1 MNLKEFQKEIK
12 MTTKPK
18 KPVMPDFKNIQV
30 STKTVIAKTN
40 ARYDIQKL
48 FESLPVTEYTVVKKK
63 RGRKKNI
70 YVPDPNEN
78 VPSGSIITLKY
89 FEHLRGVDL
98 KPKKKQGKYFRNALS
113 IVMRVKKKLV
123 NFKLSTNGKFQ
134 MTGVKTNEHAILC
147 VNHLWD
153 SILNLSDHTLY
164 SVEGNTLK
172 VMFKVVMTNVDF
184 SLGFLVNRSNLDR
197 FFNSN
202 TNFNSLLET
211 SFGYTGVNIKFPMET
226 IPYKKIH
233 QESLD
238 INTGEWSSQKITYD
252 DYLNTLQPA
261 ERKKELEKKR
271 YNTFLVFHSG
281 NVIMSGAVKEFME
294 GPYYRF
300 LDIIKECRPEIEE
313 KLDN

>member
-1 MNLKEFQKEIK
+1 MFGDEYSTIIK
-12 MTTKPK
+12 
-18 KPVMPDFKNIQV
+18 
-30 STKTVIAKTN
+30 S
-40 ARYDIQKL
+40 
-48 FESLPVTEYTVVKKK
+48 
-63 RGRKKNI
+63 
-70 YVPDPNEN
+70 
-78 VPSGSIITLKY
+78 
-89 FEHLRGVDL
+89 
-98 KPKKKQGKYFRNALS
+98 
-113 IVMRVKKKLV
+113 
-123 NFKLSTNGKFQ
+123 
-134 MTGVKTNEHAILC
+134 
-147 VNHLWD
+147 
-153 SILNLSDHTLY
+153 
-164 SVEGNTLK
+164 
-172 VMFKVVMTNVDF
+172 DF

-300 LDIIKECRPEIEE
+300 LDIIKECQTEIEE

>member
-1 MNLKEFQKEIK
+1 

-18 KPVMPDFKNIQV
+18 KPVMPDFENIQV

-48 FESLPVTEYTVVKKK
+48 FENLPVAPYTVVKKK
-63 RGRKKNI
+63 RVRKKNI
-70 YVPDPNEN
+70 FVPDPNEN

-98 KPKKKQGKYFRNALS
+98 KPKKRQGKYIRNALS

-123 NFKLSTNGKFQ
+123 NFKLTTNG
-134 MTGVKTNEHAILC
+134 HAILC
-147 VNHLWD
+147 VKHLWD
-153 SILNLSDHTLY
+153 SILSLCDHTVY
-164 SVEGNTLK
+164 SIEGNLLK

-184 SLGFLVNRSNLDR
+184 SLGFLVNRSNLDT

-211 SFGYTGVNIKFPMET
+211 SFGYTGVNIKFPIDS
-226 IPYKKIH
+226 IPYKTIH
-233 QESLD
+233 EERLD
-238 INTGEWSSQKITYD
+238 INSGEWSPHEITYD
-252 DYLNTLQPA
+252 DYLDTLQQS

-281 NVIMSGAVKEFME
+281 NVIMSGSVKEFME

-300 LDIIKECRPEIEE
+300 LDIIKECRSEIEE